1 MHDTGD
7 MELLR
12 DYDRQGSEVAFAAL
26 VQRHVSLVYS
36 AALRHVG
43 IAAHAEE
50 ITQAVFVILARKAAG
65 LRPDTILESWLYETT
80 RLTAL
85 SFRRG
90 ERRRQFREQE
100 AYMQSTLQESAD
112 ASTWNQLAPLLD
124 EAMAR
129 LGKKD
134 RDAVLL
140 RFFKNKNLREIAAAL
155 KVNETA
161 AQKRVHRA
169 VEKLRA
175 FFTKR
180 GIIFPAAVL
189 TAAIS
194 ANSVQAAPVALAKAV
209 TAIAVA
215 KGAAA
220 GGSILILV
228 KGALKLMAWAKV
240 KMAVVTTAVVIL
252 AAGTATVAIKDF
264 SPKKEKPQN
273 EKPRRETSWVT
284 DSVMDTYLAKE
295 NLNSSLTLTKA
306 PAVLSVQATHFP
318 YQTGGSTWLNWPNTN
333 HVEGIGRDTTL
344 VSILQMAY
352 GFEPTRMVLPNNLPD
367 TNFDFMATLPNCSR
381 IAFQDEIEQTLG
393 LRGHPEMVRTNVLL
407 LQVKNADAPDLKI
420 STTTTPGWRQQWGD
434 TVYCATN
441 LSISDLGSFL
451 EQTPFK
457 RPVID
462 LTGLTDKYDIDIKWE
477 AHDEDSLKKVLLD
490 QLGLELVPTNMPI
503 EMLIVVESKTP
514 SSISFISALPANALE
529 AKPQPVLP
537 GQVDFPKETWA
548 FAGYASPKAALETFF
563 WALNKEDT
571 TNLEASM
578 TPGSQED
585 FRKTLQEA
593 SETENEVFTKLAPML
608 KNIAGYRILGTNAFD
623 FDFQIAMDGGVN
635 QSDIVTTRA
644 VGTGWKV
651 DEIPLHFFETNPPPV
666 MPRQVD
672 YPKTSWAFAGY
683 ASPEAAL
690 QTYFWAINKQDAK
703 NFEASMTTSALQ
715 DAGEPIEQAIKEAA
729 PALKKI
735 SGYRILGINAIAA
748 DEIVFK
754 IATEGGA
761 VQGDDSDEM
770 TIKKIGTEWK
780 VDETP

>member
-284 DSVMDTYLAKE
+284 DSVMDTY
-295 NLNSSLTLTKA
+295 
-306 PAVLSVQATHFP
+306 
-318 YQTGGSTWLNWPNTN
+318 WP
-333 HVEGIGRDTTL
+333 
-344 VSILQMAY
+344 
-352 GFEPTRMVLPNNLPD
+352 
-367 TNFDFMATLPNCSR
+367 
-381 IAFQDEIEQTLG
+381 
-393 LRGHPEMVRTNVLL
+393 
-407 LQVKNADAPDLKI
+407 
-420 STTTTPGWRQQWGD
+420 
-434 TVYCATN
+434 
-441 LSISDLGSFL
+441 
-451 EQTPFK
+451 
-457 RPVID
+457 
-462 LTGLTDKYDIDIKWE
+462 
-477 AHDEDSLKKVLLD
+477 
-490 QLGLELVPTNMPI
+490 
-503 EMLIVVESKTP
+503 
-514 SSISFISALPANALE
+514 
-529 AKPQPVLP
+529 
-537 GQVDFPKETWA
+537 
-548 FAGYASPKAALETFF
+548 
-563 WALNKEDT
+563 
-571 TNLEASM
+571 
-578 TPGSQED
+578 
-585 FRKTLQEA
+585 RKTL
-593 SETENEVFTKLAPML
+593 TLA
-608 KNIAGYRILGTNAFD
+608 
-623 FDFQIAMDGGVN
+623 
-635 QSDIVTTRA
+635 
-644 VGTGWKV
+644 
-651 DEIPLHFFETNPPPV
+651 
-666 MPRQVD
+666 
-672 YPKTSWAFAGY
+672 
-683 ASPEAAL
+683 
-690 QTYFWAINKQDAK
+690 
-703 NFEASMTTSALQ
+703 
-715 DAGEPIEQAIKEAA
+715 
-729 PALKKI
+729 
-735 SGYRILGINAIAA
+735 
-748 DEIVFK
+748 
-754 IATEGGA
+754 
-761 VQGDDSDEM
+761 
-770 TIKKIGTEWK
+770 
-780 VDETP
+780 